1 MRLQVAFVGILAMFS
16 VSAMAAEK
24 SFPKWSE
31 FKTYSVEQMKAVPD
45 VKVAAGK
52 KMSAKGMSKKTIT
65 EVVLMKNS
73 IFAQQGFEFTTPYL
87 KNYFA
92 SRSWYKAGG
101 YKAASLSKIDRDNA
115 KMLGGVLAKAAGK
128 DPQRMV
134 ASKKHHAKHAHKP
147 KHGNGRAHVANDDYG
162 YGDEEYGYGYEDY
175 GYGEEGYGYGYGE
188 E

>member
-1 MRLQVAFVGILAMFS
+1 MRLQVAAFGILAMFS
-16 VSAMAAEK
+16 VGVGAQAAEK

-52 KMSAKGMSKKTIT
+52 KMSAKGMNKKSIT

-101 YKAASLSKIDRDNA
+101 YKAASLSKTDRDNA
-115 KMLGGVLAKAAGK
+115 KMLSGVLAKAAGK

-134 ASKKHHAKHAHKP
+134 ASKKHHAKH
-147 KHGNGRAHVANDDYG
+147 KHGKGRAHVANEEYG
-162 YGDEEYGYGYEDY
+162 YGDDEFGYGYEDY

>member
-1 MRLQVAFVGILAMFS
+1 MRLQVAVVGLLATFS
-16 VSAMAAEK
+16 LSAMAAEK

-31 FKTYSVEQMKAVPD
+31 FKTYSVEQMKSVPD
-45 VKVAAGK
+45 VKVATGK
-52 KMSAKGMSKKTIT
+52 KMSAKGMNKKTIT

-73 IFAQQGFEFTTPYL
+73 IFAQAGFEFTTPYL

-101 YKAASLSKIDRDNA
+101 YKAASLSKTDRDNA

-128 DPQRMV
+128 DPTRMV
-134 ASKKHHAKHAHKP
+134 ASKKHHAKHAASH
-147 KHGNGRAHVANDDYG
+147 KHGKARLANDDYG

>member
-1 MRLQVAFVGILAMFS
+1 MRLQVAVVGVLALFS

-45 VKVAAGK
+45 VKVATGK

-73 IFAQQGFEFTTPYL
+73 IFAKQGFEFTTPYL

-101 YKAASLSKIDRDNA
+101 YKAASLSKTDRDNA
-115 KMLGGVLAKAAGK
+115 KMLSGVLAKAAGK
-128 DPQRMV
+128 NPQRMV
-134 ASKKHHAKHAHKP
+134 ASKKHHGKHHAKH
-147 KHGNGRAHVANDDYG
+147 KHGKAHMANDDYG
-162 YGDEEYGYGYEDY
+162 YGDEEFGYGYEDY
-175 GYGEEGYGYGYGE
+175 GYGEEGYGYGE